1 VPPCGLWLDEYCRA
15 RVQVSDVLGPS
26 ASSIVAATGLP
37 EMIALGLLRRA
48 IKDTGGT
55 EPPSKDD
62 WRRALPR
69 IEARLR
75 AYLDEE
81 TAKHR
86 MTLVVAVIEAI
97 P

>member
-1 VPPCGLWLDEYCRA
+1 
-15 RVQVSDVLGPS
+15 
-26 ASSIVAATGLP
+26 
-37 EMIALGLLRRA
+37 MIALGLLRRA

-55 EPPSKDD
+55 EPPTKED

-81 TAKHR
+81 TAKR
-86 MTLVVAVIEAI
+86 RVAAVGAAI
-97 P
+97 DALP